1 MSSETKKTLDPFSN
15 LDDLRLDQNYADT
28 VGVKKLLRTVPVRK
42 PGSQDF
48 VRTHPDADYRL
59 SPAALI
65 ELRDDREVYL
75 VSASMVG
82 ELTGEFFVAALYL
95 TTNRQGVLSIW
106 PVRLPGPD
114 GKHLEWH
121 RSAAEAAEL
130 AQSKWVKI
138 RANMSLGA
146 YEIYEAPNENIPAP
160 VWPELPFDEILR
172 IAFRNHFIDSSDH
185 PVVKR
190 LRGVL

>member
-1 MSSETKKTLDPFSN
+1 
-15 LDDLRLDQNYADT
+15 
-28 VGVKKLLRTVPVRK
+28 VRK
-42 PGSQDF
+42 PNNQDF
-48 VRTHPDADYRL
+48 VRTHPNPDFRL

-65 ELRDDREVYL
+65 ELKDDREVYF
-75 VSASMVG
+75 VPPSMVN
-82 ELTGEFFVAALYL
+82 ELPGEFFVAALYL

-106 PVRLPGPD
+106 PVRLPRPD

-190 LRGVL
+190 LRGEL